1 MSHWLDSCGDLTA
14 PCVLVTVAAVDG
26 SGPRE
31 SGAKMIVMADGQ
43 VDTIGGGHLEHKA
56 CEMAR
61 EMLVGG
67 PARRFERFAL
77 GPGLGQCCGGVVYLA
92 FEVLDCAA
100 QDGLDVVRER
110 LQRGEDT
117 WRLAPLDENVQLLLL
132 NAEGETVYDA
142 RHAQHSPR
150 PQAGEGSGVR
160 AVEPSLVSKWPSQ
173 ITTSLTPCP
182 SPACG
187 RGKRGLPIIFA
198 PDRPCHIVRDASGRR
213 WLIDPC
219 RAHRPHLVLFGAGHV
234 GAAIVRFLGELPCRV
249 TWVDERDDLFPTQI
263 PSNVQIEATDTPE
276 VVADAAPA
284 GSTFLVLTH
293 SHALDQKLSEHILRR
308 PGSDWFGLIGSRT
321 KRMQFEHRLAERGI
335 ARAKLD
341 AMVCPIGVP
350 GIAGKEPAVIAA
362 AVAAQ
367 LLQVWEAQTR
377 AVPLDAQPQ
386 DAAAQTL
393 VPPPSQLSAQA
404 LSQAPASTLDQDSG
418 PGKTAAA

>member
-1 MSHWLDSCGDLTA
+1 M
-14 PCVLVTVAAVDG
+14 
-26 SGPRE
+26 
-31 SGAKMIVMADGQ
+31 
-43 VDTIGGGHLEHKA
+43 
-56 CEMAR
+56 
-61 EMLVGG
+61 
-67 PARRFERFAL
+67 
-77 GPGLGQCCGGVVYLA
+77 
-92 FEVLDCAA
+92 
-100 QDGLDVVRER
+100 
-110 LQRGEDT
+110 
-117 WRLAPLDENVQLLLL
+117 
-132 NAEGETVYDA
+132 
-142 RHAQHSPR
+142 
-150 PQAGEGSGVR
+150 
-160 AVEPSLVSKWPSQ
+160 
-173 ITTSLTPCP
+173 
-182 SPACG
+182 
-187 RGKRGLPIIFA
+187 
-198 PDRPCHIVRDASGRR
+198 
-213 WLIDPC
+213 
-219 RAHRPHLVLFGAGHV
+219 
-234 GAAIVRFLGELPCRV
+234 RFLGELPCRV